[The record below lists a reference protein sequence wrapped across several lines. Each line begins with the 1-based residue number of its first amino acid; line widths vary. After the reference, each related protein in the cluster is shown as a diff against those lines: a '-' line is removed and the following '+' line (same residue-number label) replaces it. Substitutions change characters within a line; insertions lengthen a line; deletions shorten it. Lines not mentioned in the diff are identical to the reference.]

1 MAGFGAADAFAILL
15 AEEQGETAPPVV
27 PQPIVE
33 LSDNMV
39 ERIAD
44 RVAER
49 LMQSAFGDTLRGTV
63 HDVSERLVR
72 EEIQRIRTSAP
83 PPRS

>member
-1 MAGFGAADAFAILL
+1 
-15 AEEQGETAPPVV
+15 
-27 PQPIVE
+27 
-33 LSDNMV
+33 MV

-49 LMQSAFGDTLRGTV
+49 LMQSAFGESLRDTV

-72 EEIQRIRTSAP
+72 EEIQRIRAAAQSQG
-83 PPRS
+83 RS